1 MNGRVITREMRRQLE
16 RDNAK
21 QPARLTQV
29 PIGDFPRNDS
39 TLFAAYRSRNFL
51 VQLFNECGVV
61 RVSVNRTSVNS
72 AGGWIDGIAWDE
84 LMEIKRQ
91 LGMGDKYAIEVLP
104 QDKEIVN
111 VANMRHFF
119 VLPEPLQ
126 YGWFRK

>member
-1 MNGRVITREMRRQLE
+1 MSARVITREMRRQLE

-29 PIGDFPRNDS
+29 LDFQTNDS
-39 TLFAAYRSRNFL
+39 ALFAVYRSRNFL
-51 VQLFNECGVV
+51 VQLFNECGAV

-72 AGGWIDGIAWDE
+72 TGRWVEGITWDE

-91 LGMGDKYAIEVLP
+91 LGMGDKYAVEVLP